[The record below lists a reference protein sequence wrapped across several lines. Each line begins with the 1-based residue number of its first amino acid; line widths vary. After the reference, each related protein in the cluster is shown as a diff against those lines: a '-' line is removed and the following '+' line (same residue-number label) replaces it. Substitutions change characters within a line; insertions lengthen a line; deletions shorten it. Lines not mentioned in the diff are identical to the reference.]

1 MCPLR
6 KKAKKQGDRN
16 EEEEEEGWDEEP
28 AMDCDEEPEEPEEG
42 DGRWVRAVDI
52 QEVADACDAHALDMK
67 MIADKMESIAEMAMA
82 KRDLMISCAEVMRSW
97 CVAGAA
103 VDVAAPMEPDSWQGG
118 AVNL

>member
-6 KKAKKQGDRN
+6 KKAKKEEDGK
-16 EEEEEEGWDEEP
+16 EEEEDWDEEP
-28 AMDCDEEPEEPEEG
+28 AMDCDEEPEEPSGSG

-67 MIADKMESIAEMAMA
+67 VIAEKMESIAAMARA
-82 KRDLMISCAEVMRSW
+82 KRDLMLSCAEVMRSW
-97 CVAGAA
+97 CEAGAA
-103 VDVAAPMEPDSWQGG
+103 VDVAAPMEPDSWQGD